1 MQDPLFESVVVCAR
15 KLTLAYQRLNQSK
28 LSTPIALN
36 PDPAKGWYSGP
47 ARPNGCINAAEQF
60 LKKKIEVLSFPPLG
74 LSNPIAAHVQIYGD
88 RAEIFISSAQNYC
101 WRRLLVAKELAHL
114 LICEP
119 GNQTPINPAAVTS
132 LLSDLINNVGAGA
145 NPILQV
151 EVYAYYAAIEILL
164 PMEHAIEASQKF
176 SAGQS
181 LLDLAKEY
189 RIPRQA
195 MEFRLTE
202 PSAMRLYEELYA
214 SQRFKNLPYD
224 PING

>member
-15 KLTLAYQRLNQSK
+15 KLTLAYQRLNGAR
-28 LSTPIALN
+28 LTVPIGIN
-36 PDPAKGWYSGP
+36 PDPAKGWYDAPS
-47 ARPNGCINAAEQF
+47 RPNGCINAAEQF
-60 LKKKIEVLSFPPLG
+60 LGKKIEVHNFPPLG
-74 LSNPIAAHVQIYGD
+74 LSNPIAAHVQVYEN

-114 LICEP
+114 LIGKP
-119 GNQTPINPAAVTS
+119 GNQTPITPAAVSS
-132 LLSDLINNVGAGA
+132 LLSDLINNVGAGD

-151 EVYAYYAAIEILL
+151 EMYAYYAAIEILL
-164 PMEHAIEASQKF
+164 PMEHALAAADKF
-176 SAGQS
+176 AAGYS
-181 LLDLAKEY
+181 LLDLAKEH

-202 PSAMRLYEELYA
+202 PSAMKLYDGLYG
-214 SQRFKNLPYD
+214 SQRFKNLHFN